1 MMYSLSQFPR
11 VKLAHKP
18 TPLEPLTKL
27 SKQLGRPHLYIKRD
41 DCTGLATGGNK
52 VRQLEF
58 HLGKA
63 LQEECTTILVSGRTQ
78 SNMVRCTAAAA
89 AKLGIGCHIFLD
101 KQNPIAGDAYQN
113 SGNILLSNIF
123 GAFIHNYQQGIS
135 DQEIDFV
142 MKEKALELQEQGQ
155 NPYLIYS
162 SCNHPPYGVLGYLEA
177 AQEIKFQLK
186 RMDILKS
193 TIVVASGSGITQ
205 AGLILGVKT
214 SDDMAIDIHGI
225 CVRRERNLQKQRL
238 THILQ
243 NALTMLDNPETVKAE
258 DISLCDHYLD
268 PSHGGLGKQTKEAIL
283 LGAREE
289 GILLDPVYTGK
300 AFARFLD
307 LAKQSHLER
316 EPLIFL
322 HTGGFPILFAYP
334 DKLYP

>member
-1 MMYSLSQFPR
+1 MYLLSQFPR

-18 TPLEPLTKL
+18 TPLEPLTTL
-27 SKQLGRPHLYIKRD
+27 SKHTGRPHLYIKRD

-63 LQEECTTILVSGRTQ
+63 LEEECTTVLVSGRTQ
-78 SNMVRCTAAAA
+78 SNMVRCTAAAT

-101 KQNPIAGDAYQN
+101 DEDSIADNEYQN
-113 SGNILLSNIF
+113 SGNILLNNIF
-123 GAFIHNYQQGIS
+123 GASIHNCPQGIS

-142 MKEKALELQEQGQ
+142 MKEKASELKKQGQ
-155 NPYLIYS
+155 NPYLIHS

-177 AQEIKFQLK
+177 AQEIKLQLK
-186 RMDILKS
+186 SMDILKS
-193 TIVVASGSGITQ
+193 TIVVASGSGTTQ

-214 SDDMAIDIHGI
+214 SDDIEIDIHGI
-225 CVRRERNLQKQRL
+225 CVRREKNLQEQRL

-243 NALTMLDNPETVKAE
+243 KAVTMLDSPETVKTE
-258 DISLCDHYLD
+258 DISLCDDYLD
-268 PSHGGLGKQTKEAIL
+268 SSYGVFGQKTKEAIL

-289 GILLDPVYTGK
+289 GILLDPIYTGK
-300 AFARFLD
+300 AFAGFLN
-307 LAKQSHLER
+307 LAKQSHLKQ

-322 HTGGFPILFAYP
+322 HTGGLPILFAYP
-334 DKLYP
+334 NKLCP